1 MSKKVR
7 MCYPYL
13 KETSFKCDFEIET
26 DSLASHIGFAY
37 SKAEQFPE
45 MKKELTWLCEMAYHV
60 NGSIRGKLAVTEDDI
75 NKAIA
80 IHDKY
85 QELVKVETKMFSLP
99 LGTELSGI
107 LNLCRSKSKSST
119 RWAYKIAKF
128 EDVKVD
134 KLVPDLLNTM
144 ADTFF
149 VMSVYVNKLGDIET
163 IEFVSK
169 SYDIRF
175 FD

>member
-26 DSLASHIGFAY
+26 DSLASHIGYAY
-37 SKAEQFPE
+37 SKASKYPE
-45 MKKELTWLCEMAYHV
+45 MIKELTWLCEMAYHV
-60 NGSIRGKLAVTEDDI
+60 NGSIRGKLAVTDNDI
-75 NKAIA
+75 TKAIA

-85 QELVKVETKMFSLP
+85 QELVREETKMFSLP
-99 LGTELSGI
+99 IGCELAGI
-107 LNLCRSKSKSST
+107 LNLCRSKSKNST
-119 RWAYKIAKF
+119 RWAYKIQKF

-134 KLVPDLLNTM
+134 KLVTDLLNTF
-144 ADTFF
+144 ADIFF
-149 VMSVYVNKLGDIET
+149 VMSVYANKMEDIPT

-169 SYDIRF
+169 SYDVRF

>member
-1 MSKKVR
+1 

-13 KETSFKCDFEIET
+13 RETSFKCDFEIET
-26 DSLASHIGFAY
+26 DSLASHIGYAY
-37 SKAEQFPE
+37 SKAGNYPE

-60 NGSIRGKLAVTEDDI
+60 NGSIRGKLAVTDEDI
-75 NKAIA
+75 TKAIG

-85 QELVKVETKMFSLP
+85 QEMVREETKMFSLP

-107 LNLCRSKSKSST
+107 LNLCRSKSKNST
-119 RWAYKIAKF
+119 RWAYKVAKF

-134 KLVPDLLNTM
+134 KLVADLLNTM
-144 ADTFF
+144 ADIFF
-149 VMSVYVNKLGDIET
+149 VMSVYVNKMENQET

>member
-26 DSLASHIGFAY
+26 DSLASHIGYAY
-37 SKAEQFPE
+37 SKAGQFPE
-45 MKKELTWLCEMAYHV
+45 MKKELIWLCEMAYHV
-60 NGSIRGKLAVTEDDI
+60 NGSIRGNLAVTEEDI
-75 NKAIA
+75 DKAIG

-85 QELVKVETKMFSLP
+85 QAMVEKETKMFSLP
-99 LGTELSGI
+99 LGNELSGM

-134 KLVPDLLNTM
+134 GLVPDLLNTM
-144 ADTFF
+144 ANIFF
-149 VMSVYVNKLGDIET
+149 VMSVYVNKMADLET

-169 SYDIRF
+169 SYDVRY